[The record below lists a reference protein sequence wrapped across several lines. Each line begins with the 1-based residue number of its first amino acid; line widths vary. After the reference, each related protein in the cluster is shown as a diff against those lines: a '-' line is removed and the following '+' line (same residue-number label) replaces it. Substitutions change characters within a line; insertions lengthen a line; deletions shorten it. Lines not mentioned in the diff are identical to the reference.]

1 MIFGGGA
8 FGRELGIDKAMS
20 EALMM
25 GPYKKRD
32 QNLFSLCMH
41 VSKHTARW

>member
-32 QNLFSLCMH
+32 QSAFLH
-41 VSKHTARW
+41 YVRTQQARKWF